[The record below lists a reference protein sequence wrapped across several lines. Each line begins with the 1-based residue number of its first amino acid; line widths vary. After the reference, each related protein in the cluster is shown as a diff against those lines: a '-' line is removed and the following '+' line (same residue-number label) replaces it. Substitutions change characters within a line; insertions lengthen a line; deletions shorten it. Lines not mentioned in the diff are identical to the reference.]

1 MELNNNTLIIS
12 GTTRQ
17 ITRGSNTQTISD
29 TSWDTYITPVLYPLW
44 SSDRDKLIRFEYSNG
59 SSESWTCDKQKYV
72 RNHTTGNYWWKD
84 YKFTEPDI
92 DTVRSFVTA
101 AREAFDASLSV
112 VEADVSDTINRI
124 IEREKGLSLTR
135 IKIWRDFLLHTS
147 DWTMLED
154 APVTAD
160 EKTDWK
166 TWRQKIRE
174 LPDQFEVAGT
184 NLVQSIKIPI
194 DPKVYKN
201 NFLPYNSG
209 VAYLATDEQ
218 YCDFP
223 GTPDAERKMD
233 AAMLDYLR
241 VAVRIKAPT
250 TKGFNLNIPGISH
263 MTDPI
268 DGLIKQIELEQAIV
282 DQMKANQ

>member
-1 MELNNNTLIIS
+1 MELNNNTLIID
-12 GTTRQ
+12 GATHRV
-17 ITRGSNTQTISD
+17 TRGGNTQTISD
-29 TSWDTYITPVLYPLW
+29 TSWDAYFVPVLYPLW
-44 SSDRDKLIRFEYSNG
+44 SADRDKLVRFEYSNG
-59 SSESWTCDKQKYV
+59 ANETWKCDKQKYV
-72 RNHTTGNYWWKD
+72 RNHTTGQYFWKD
-84 YKFTEPDI
+84 YEFTEPTI
-92 DTVRSFVTA
+92 ENVRDMVTA
-101 AREAFDASLSV
+101 AREAFDAALSV
-112 VEADVSDTINRI
+112 VQTDVNDTINRV
-124 IEREKGLSLTR
+124 IEKEKGLSLTR
-135 IKIWRDFLLHTS
+135 IKVWRDFLLHTS

-160 EKTDWK
+160 EKTQWK
-166 TWRQKIRE
+166 TWRTAIRA
-174 LPDQFEVAGT
+174 LPDQFEANGT

-233 AAMLDYLR
+233 DAMLDYIR

-250 TKGFNLNIPGISH
+250 SKGFNLNLPGISH

-282 DQMKANQ
+282 DQMKGS

>member
-1 MELNNNTLIIS
+1 MELNNNTLIID
-12 GTTRQ
+12 GATHRV
-17 ITRGSNTQTISD
+17 TRGGNTQTISD
-29 TSWDTYITPVLYPLW
+29 TSWDAYFVPVLYPLW
-44 SSDRDKLIRFEYSNG
+44 SADRDRLVKFEYSNG
-59 SSESWTCDKQKYV
+59 SSETWKCDKQKYV
-72 RNHTTGNYWWKD
+72 RNHTTGVYYWKD
-84 YKFTEPDI
+84 YQFTEPTI
-92 DTVRSFVTA
+92 ENVRDMVTA

-112 VEADVSDTINRI
+112 VETDVNGIVTKI
-124 IEREKGLSLTR
+124 IEKEKGLSLTR
-135 IKIWRDFLLHTS
+135 IKVWRDFLLHTS

-184 NLVQSIKIPI
+184 NLVQTIKIPI

-209 VAYLATDEQ
+209 VAYLSTDEQ

-233 AAMLDYLR
+233 SAMLDYIR

-250 TKGFNLNIPGISH
+250 SKGFNLNIPGVSH
-263 MTDPI
+263 MSDPI

-282 DQMKANQ
+282 DQMKGS